1 MNPNQS
7 RVRRLTI
14 AIIVATSFGVQLFAG
29 NLQALKISS
38 STQANQI
45 AEGSYTMLSNSTN
58 SILRDVVRQM
68 EPALTSFLSTYSSSL
83 LNSTIVRLEGKYKTN
98 KLSID
103 WNISSDAKLFVAVK
117 VDAKQ
122 FCYQGTG
129 EYRIKLVKS
138 KRCR

>member
-7 RVRRLTI
+7 RVRRLTV

-38 STQANQI
+38 SKQANQI
-45 AEGSYTMLSNSTN
+45 AEGSYTLFSNSTN